1 MSAIAAFK
9 SERSRDEP
17 RRWNSVCLP
26 PANHDSDDQEV
37 NCTA

>member
-17 RRWNSVCLP
+17 RSRDGVCVP

-37 NCTA
+37 NSSA